1 MFAQDG
7 ARLTRPDLAAFTS
20 IRKRLS
26 KPAHVLILAQVRM
39 WITSTTHVV
48 PWLDCRTRISLGGR
62 RNAEVRSLQQRY
74 IATAERA
81 PTKQLLLLNK
91 LSADG
96 HDTTDAEKQLRDFE
110 NALATLREPRG
121 LTVDMIAQ
129 IDAGIA

>member
-7 ARLTRPDLAAFTS
+7 DRLTRRDLAAFTS

-48 PWLDCRTRISLGGR
+48 PWLDCTRISLGGR

-81 PTKQLLLLNK
+81 PTKQLLVLNK

-96 HDTTDAEKQLRDFE
+96 HDTTDAEKQSREFE